1 MIQKTYSAKNRAEA
15 IRKIFTEGV
24 KEFAKES
31 GAPLGQALTELAQ
44 ANPHLWEEY
53 VADSMPIQ
61 GIEIKSADRASLRLA
76 SEMNAYAREHQCS
89 LSVALCEVSKAN
101 PGLFREWSEGIPTI
115 V

>member
-15 IRKIFTEGV
+15 IRLIFTEGV
-24 KEFAKES
+24 REYAKES

-53 VADSMPIQ
+53 TAESMPVQ
-61 GIEIKSADRASLRLA
+61 GIESADRASSRLA
-76 SEMNAYAREHQCS
+76 SQMNAYARQYQCS
-89 LSVALCEVSKAN
+89 LNVALCEVSKAN